1 MYSIQF
7 TTWRDKNQIFF
18 LSTNQVGS
26 TLDMRVLCYSKKV
39 IHRAP
44 RDQCDYHVHFYISKF
59 LGPQWK
65 RYSRFA
71 DNTQGNSLL
80 YIYIYIY
87 ELGWDKME
95 AVHQYRLWSS
105 QLSGTPI
112 LSMCQQSCV
121 FCNFVECSCCIPDH
135 TTECSIARTVTKYEN
150 GAAEVAYSC
159 MDEWMQQ
166 CGIRMLIWARVQAI
180 AGNAGAN

>member
-80 YIYIYIY
+80 YIYIYIWTWVRQN
-87 ELGWDKME
+87 G
-95 AVHQYRLWSS
+95 
-105 QLSGTPI
+105 SGTSVPTMVVTTFRYTYI
-112 LSMCQQSCV
+112 VDVPAIVCVLQFRWVFLLHSRSHDGVQHCQNCHKIWKWCSRSCV
-121 FCNFVECSCCIPDH
+121 LLHGRMN
-135 TTECSIARTVTKYEN
+135 
-150 GAAEVAYSC
+150 AAMWYTYVDLGEGSSY
-159 MDEWMQQ
+159 
-166 CGIRMLIWARVQAI
+166 RR
-180 AGNAGAN
+180 